1 VMTGGIGVAR
11 LIALVA
17 VATLFLGFSLGAT
30 IYDVVRGGGTTLSH
44 LDEGSGALSG
54 VIRVDGSST
63 VYPITEYIATL
74 FMEEY
79 PMVSVY
85 VGVSGTGGGFKR
97 FVTGEIDI
105 NDASREIEDV
115 EEALARRYGVRYVE
129 IPIAIDGVVV
139 IVNPGNTWVDSLSI
153 DELRM
158 IWSPDS
164 GVEKWSDIRPEWP
177 DRPINLYGPGP
188 DSGTFDFFTEYLFGE
203 AGISRTDYIA
213 SEDDNVI
220 LRGVENDLY
229 GLGYFGLAYYLENMD
244 RVRAVPIDAGEGPV
258 GPSLESVRRF
268 EYPLSRLLYLYV
280 NLDRLDGDPVLR
292 EFIAFYLEHAYEA
305 VLEVGYAPL
314 PEAYYRAASAM
325 IREGVY
331 RGLYELA
338 MYWAP
343 SIEVGD
349 EPI

>member
-1 VMTGGIGVAR
+1 
-11 LIALVA
+11 
-17 VATLFLGFSLGAT
+17 
-30 IYDVVRGGGTTLSH
+30 
-44 LDEGSGALSG
+44 
-54 VIRVDGSST
+54 
-63 VYPITEYIATL
+63 
-74 FMEEY
+74 
-79 PMVSVY
+79 MVSVY

-164 GVEKWSDIRPEWP
+164 GVEKWSDIRPEW
-177 DRPINLYGPGP
+177 
-188 DSGTFDFFTEYLFGE
+188 
-203 AGISRTDYIA
+203 RTDYIA

-349 EPI
+349 ESI

>member
-1 VMTGGIGVAR
+1 MAR
-11 LIALVA
+11 LMAFLV

-30 IYDVVRGGGTTLSH
+30 IYDIVRGGGVA
-44 LDEGSGALSG
+44 LDSLDGDAPRLSG
-54 VIRVDGSST
+54 VIRIDGSST

-74 FMEEY
+74 FMERY
-79 PMVSVY
+79 PSVSVY

-97 FVTGEIDI
+97 FVTGETDI
-105 NDASREIEDV
+105 NDASREIKEV
-115 EEALARRYGVRYVE
+115 EARQAEMNGVRYVE

-139 IVNPGNTWVDSLSI
+139 IVNPGNTWVDSLTI
-153 DELRM
+153 EELRM
-158 IWSPDS
+158 IWAPDS
-164 GVEKWSDIRPEWP
+164 RVERWSDIRPGWP
-177 DRPINLYGPGP
+177 DKPINLYGPGP
-188 DSGTFDFFTEYLFGE
+188 DSGTFDFFTEYLFSE
-203 AGISRTDYIA
+203 AGVSRTDYIA

-244 RVRAVPIDAGEGPV
+244 RVRAVPVDAGSGPIE
-258 GPSLESVRRF
+258 PTLEKVQRF

-280 NLDRLDGDPVLR
+280 NLDRLDSDPVLR
-292 EFIAFYLEHAYEA
+292 EFVAFYLEHAYEA
-305 VLEVGYAPL
+305 ALEVGYAPL
-314 PEAYYRAASAM
+314 PQAYYKAATAM
-325 IREGVY
+325 IREGIY